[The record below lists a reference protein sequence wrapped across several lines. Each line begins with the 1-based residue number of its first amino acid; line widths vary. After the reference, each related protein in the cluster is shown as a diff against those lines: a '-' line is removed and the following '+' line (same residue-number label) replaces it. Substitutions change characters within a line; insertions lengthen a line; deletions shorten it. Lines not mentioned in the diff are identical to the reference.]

1 MPSKKNGH
9 IYLNNGNGATLDNQ
23 IIVNPSLAYYEQ
35 LKDSL
40 SQAVIKNLL
49 SGAIKDLNS
58 SRNNGINLSNIPI

>member
-9 IYLNNGNGATLDNQ
+9 IYSNNGNGATLDNQ
-23 IIVNPSLAYYEQ
+23 IINPSLAYYEQ